1 MTIAILAGIFLLL
14 LLLRVP
20 IAFCIGISAFAAMLV
35 SLPFDPSA
43 VTIAQR
49 MGTSVTSFT
58 LLAIPF
64 FVLAGKLMATG
75 GVARRLIDFAMVTVG
90 FLPGGLAVTNVVA
103 NMLFGAVSG
112 SAAAA
117 ASGIGGF
124 MIPSMEKGNYPKNF
138 AAALTATS
146 ATTGLLIPPSNV
158 FIVYA
163 MVAGGVS
170 VGALFVAGY
179 LPGFL
184 LGLSLMLIAV
194 ATSIRHDY
202 GVRTPRP
209 TLGQVLR
216 ALIGVLP
223 SLLLLILVMGGII
236 SGIFTATE
244 ASAVAVVYAFILA
257 VFYYREVK
265 VRDLPQILIETAS
278 TTGMVFLLIGTS
290 MAMAWIFAYANVP
303 VLIEQFIRGVSDNP
317 YIILAIINLILLAVG
332 TFMDMTPAVLIFTP
346 IFLPIM
352 TELAPAMG
360 TTPEMMKY
368 QFGIIIVFNLCIG
381 LCTPPVGT
389 VLFIG
394 CGLARISITEIMRPL
409 IPLLVAAVAAL
420 MLVSYAP
427 WFSTWLPR
435 DVFQLIK

>member
-1 MTIAILAGIFLLL
+1 MTIAVLTGVFILLL
-14 LLLRVP
+14 FMRVP
-20 IAFCIGISAFAAMLV
+20 IAFCIGLSALAAMLV
-35 SLPFDPSA
+35 SLPLDPSA
-43 VTIAQR
+43 ITIAQR

-64 FVLAGKLMATG
+64 FILAGKLLATG
-75 GVARRLIDFAMVTVG
+75 GVARRLINFAIVSVG
-90 FLPGGLAVTNVVA
+90 FLPGGLAVTNVFA

-124 MIPSMEKGNYPKNF
+124 MIPAMEKEKYPKDF
-138 AAALTATS
+138 AAALTVTS

-170 VGALFVAGY
+170 IGALFVAGY
-179 LPGFL
+179 LPGIL
-184 LGLSLMLIAV
+184 LGISLMVIAV
-194 ATSIRHDY
+194 AMTLKNGY
-202 GVRTPRP
+202 GARAPVP
-209 TLGQVLR
+209 TFKQFVKSFL
-216 ALIGVLP
+216 GVLP
-223 SLLLLILVMGGII
+223 SLLMLVLVMGGIVT
-236 SGIFTATE
+236 GLFTATE
-244 ASAVAVVYAFILA
+244 ASAIAVVYAFILS
-257 VFYYREVK
+257 VFYYREVS
-265 VRDLPQILIETAS
+265 VRNLPQILIDTAS

-290 MAMAWIFAYANVP
+290 IAMAWIFAYANVP
-303 VLIEQFIRGVSDNP
+303 QLIDSFVRGISNNP
-317 YIILAIINLILLAVG
+317 IIILLFINLILLAVG

-346 IFLPIM
+346 IFLPIAQD
-352 TELAPAMG
+352 LAPALG

-394 CGLARISITEIMRPL
+394 CGIAKISITQIIRPL
-409 IPLLVAAVAAL
+409 IPLFIAAVSAL
-420 MLVSYAP
+420 LLVSYVPAL
-427 WFSTWLPR
+427 STWLPR
-435 DVFQLIK
+435 DVFQMIK

>member
-1 MTIAILAGIFLLL
+1 MTIAVLTGIFMLLL
-14 LLLRVP
+14 FLRVP
-20 IAFCIGISAFAAMLV
+20 IAFCIGISALAAMLV
-35 SLPFDPSA
+35 SLPLDASA

-49 MGTSVTSFT
+49 MGTSITSFT

-64 FVLAGKLMATG
+64 FILAGKFLATG
-75 GVARRLIDFAMVTVG
+75 GVARRLIDFALVTVG
-90 FLPGGLAVTNVVA
+90 FLPGGLAVTNVLA

-124 MIPSMEKGNYPKNF
+124 MIPAMEKEKYPKDF
-138 AAALTATS
+138 AAALTVTS

-170 VGALFVAGY
+170 IGALFVAGY
-179 LPGFL
+179 LPGIL
-184 LGLSLMLIAV
+184 LGFFLMTIAV
-194 ATSIRHDY
+194 TVTLRKGY
-202 GVRTPRP
+202 GARTPVP
-209 TLGQVLR
+209 TLQQFTKSL
-216 ALIGVLP
+216 LGVLP
-223 SLLLLILVMGGII
+223 ALLMLILVMGGIV
-236 SGIFTATE
+236 SGLFTATE
-244 ASAVAVVYAFILA
+244 ASAIAVVYAFVLS

-265 VRDLPQILIETAS
+265 LKDLPNILVETAS

-290 MAMAWIFAYANVP
+290 IAMAWIFAYANVP
-303 VLIEQFIRGVSDNP
+303 QLIDSFVRDISSNP
-317 YIILAIINLILLAVG
+317 IIILLLINLILLAVG

-346 IFLPIM
+346 IFLPIAQD
-352 TELAPAMG
+352 LAPALG

-394 CGLARISITEIMRPL
+394 CGIAKISLTRIIRPM
-409 IPLLVAAVAAL
+409 IPLFIAAVAAL
-420 MLVSYAP
+420 LLVTYVP
-427 WFSTWLPR
+427 WLSTWLPR
-435 DVFQLIK
+435 DVFQMIK

>member
-1 MTIAILAGIFLLL
+1 MTIAVLTGVFILLL
-14 LLLRVP
+14 FLRVP
-20 IAFCIGISAFAAMLV
+20 IAFCIGASALAAMLV

-49 MGTSVTSFT
+49 VGTSITSFT

-64 FVLAGKLMATG
+64 FVLAGRLLATG
-75 GVARRLIDFAMVTVG
+75 GVARRLIDFAVVTVG
-90 FLPGGLAVTNVVA
+90 FLPGGLAVTNVLA

-124 MIPSMEKGNYPKNF
+124 MIPAMEKEGYPKEF
-138 AAALTATS
+138 AAALTVTS

-179 LPGFL
+179 LPGVL
-184 LGLSLMLIAV
+184 LGLALMAIAV
-194 ATSIRHDY
+194 AMTQKNGY
-202 GVRTPRP
+202 GTRTPRP
-209 TLGQVLR
+209 TLRQFIKSL
-216 ALIGVLP
+216 LSVLP
-223 SLLLLILVMGGII
+223 TVLMLILVMGGIVT
-236 SGIFTATE
+236 GLFTATE
-244 ASAVAVVYAFILA
+244 ASAVAVVYAFVLS
-257 VFYYREVK
+257 VFYYREVRW
-265 VRDLPQILIETAS
+265 RDLPQILVETAS

-290 MAMAWIFAYANVP
+290 IAMAWIFAYANVP
-303 VLIEQFIRGVSDNP
+303 QLIESFIRGVSSNP
-317 YIILAIINLILLAVG
+317 IVILLIINLILLAVG
-332 TFMDMTPAVLIFTP
+332 TFMDMTPAILIFTP
-346 IFLPIM
+346 IFLPIAQD
-352 TELAPAMG
+352 LAPALG
-360 TTPEMMKY
+360 TTPELMRY

-394 CGLARISITEIMRPL
+394 CGIAKISITRIVRPL
-409 IPLLVAAVAAL
+409 IPLFAAAGAAL
-420 MLVSYAP
+420 LLVTYVP
-427 WFSTWLPR
+427 WLSTWLPR
-435 DVFQLIK
+435 DVFQMIK